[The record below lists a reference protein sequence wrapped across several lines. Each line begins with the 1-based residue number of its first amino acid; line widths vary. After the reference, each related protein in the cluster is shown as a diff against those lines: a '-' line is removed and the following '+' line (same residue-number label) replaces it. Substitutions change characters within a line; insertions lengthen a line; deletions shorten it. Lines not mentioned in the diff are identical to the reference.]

1 MKTRSLF
8 ITLLV
13 CFFYG
18 GAIVE
23 STISPSDKGK
33 RAKSQREI
41 KVNSGPVD
49 QNVIER
55 KLVED
60 EPSAKDILVE
70 SATYYQ
76 NTSARLFDGQVLAYV
91 TPVSISLDQF

>member
-8 ITLLV
+8 ISILV
-13 CFFYG
+13 CFLYG
-18 GAIVE
+18 VAIVE

-33 RAKSQREI
+33 KAKSQREI
-41 KVNSGPVD
+41 KANSGPVD

-55 KLVED
+55 KLIED
-60 EPSAKDILVE
+60 EPSAKDILAE

-91 TPVSISLDQF
+91 TPVSMSSKQL